1 MSSAYER
8 PGTTIVTSGLTA
20 LSSVRVRTAI
30 R

>member
-8 PGTTIVTSGLTA
+8 PGTTITTSGETA
-20 LSSVRVRTAI
+20 LSSFTVRTAI